1 MATPTFTRTSKNVK
15 GFTTGK
21 IFIAELTAAD
31 AIAAS
36 SDWSLLGWTKECNI
50 TQEME
55 EYSEQDDS
63 GSDVLF
69 EETVKTVMVEGKFLA
84 RDEAVRQLFGADA
97 ASFKGRSFAM
107 LILGAK
113 LDKAAA
119 ENTEVWMFAK
129 GQFSRAFAYA
139 LGSADAK
146 YGYKFKAFKTTVATL
161 HIKPSIAA
169 FTGELASS
177 TGSFTQA
184 KDQFFYTAEVS

>member
-1 MATPTFTRTSKNVK
+1 
-15 GFTTGK
+15 
-21 IFIAELTAAD
+21 
-31 AIAAS
+31 
-36 SDWSLLGWTKECNI
+36 
-50 TQEME
+50 
-55 EYSEQDDS
+55 
-63 GSDVLF
+63 
-69 EETVKTVMVEGKFLA
+69 
-84 RDEAVRQLFGADA
+84 
-97 ASFKGRSFAM
+97 M

-113 LDKAAA
+113 LDKAGV

-146 YGYKFKAFKTTVATL
+146 YGYKFKAFKTTIPTL
-161 HIKPSIAA
+161 HIKPSITS

>member
-1 MATPTFTRTSKNVK
+1 MATPTFTRSSKNVK
-15 GFTTGK
+15 GYTTGK
-21 IFIAELTAAD
+21 IFIAELTAD
-31 AIAAS
+31 AVAAS
-36 SDWSLLGWTKECNI
+36 SDWSLLGWTKECTI
-50 TQEME
+50 SQEME

-69 EETVKTVMVEGKFLA
+69 EETVKTVMVEGKFLS
-84 RDEAVRQLFGADA
+84 RDQAVRQLFGTG
-97 ASFKGRSFAM
+97 ASSLKGRSFAM

-113 LDKAAA
+113 LDDAGTEK
-119 ENTEVWMFAK
+119 TEVWMFAK
-129 GQFSRAFAYA
+129 GQFSRAFSYP

-161 HIKPSIAA
+161 HIKPSVAA

-184 KDQFFYTAEVS
+184 KDEFYYTAEVS